1 MILMEHADW
10 HKPGEP
16 AQTIVSPLWR
26 PKMVYHFVSINE

>member
-26 PKMVYHFVSINE
+26 PNGLSLCFAA